1 MFAAV
6 VGSIAMGRGV
16 VTSSGTQRNDA
27 LHDAMANDD
36 FNFVISKVS

>member
-1 MFAAV
+1 MVGCSMFAAV

-27 LHDAMANDD
+27 VHNAMANDD
-36 FNFVISKVS
+36 MIKL